1 MSSFVITN
9 ADIGTL
15 TKEAQYSINQQI
27 TQTQGGTWSLTQ
39 TSAGLSFAG
48 TDFGHCDILTNTL
61 FVLVSYKNM
70 DNNDLMN
77 DQYDPD
83 FDTLSMLSDDSGY
96 YYSIFFSFP
105 HKFNQTRQNL
115 TKFVRVKWT
124 NDLTFFI
131 SGVGSSLM

>member
-27 TQTQGGTWSLTQ
+27 THNQGGTWSLTQ
-39 TSAGLSFAG
+39 TSAGLSFA
-48 TDFGHCDILTNTL
+48 
-61 FVLVSYKNM
+61 VSYKNM

-83 FDTLSMLSDDSGY
+83 FDTLSMLSDDSG
-96 YYSIFFSFP
+96 
-105 HKFNQTRQNL
+105 
-115 TKFVRVKWT
+115 
-124 NDLTFFI
+124 
-131 SGVGSSLM
+131 VGSSLM